1 MSRNGYRGTS
11 PFADA
16 FIANYVR
23 LRARRAMSLQEL
35 SDATGIAKSYLSDIQ
50 HGRLT
55 GISLEYAVR
64 IANALGE
71 PIAAMISTQASAGLL
86 AEQSA

>member
-1 MSRNGYRGTS
+1 MTTRRGPS
-11 PFADA
+11 PYGEA
-16 FIANYVR
+16 FVANYVR

-35 SDATGIAKSYLSDIQ
+35 SDATGITKSYLSDIQ
-50 HGRLT
+50 HGKLT
-55 GISLEYAVR
+55 GISLEYAIR

-71 PIAAMISTQASAGLL
+71 PIAAMVSLQERTGPR

>member
-1 MSRNGYRGTS
+1 MNGYRGPS
-11 PFADA
+11 PYAEA
-16 FIANYVR
+16 FVANYVR

-35 SDATGIAKSYLSDIQ
+35 SEATGITKSYLSDIQ
-50 HGRLT
+50 HGKLT
-55 GISLEYAVR
+55 GISLEYAMR

-71 PIAAMISTQASAGLL
+71 PIAAMVSLQERASSR